1 MIQGLWNRIFLCIVI
16 VEDSSSGRKAYSF
29 EEYLKVTEE
38 QPKAYD
44 ELQTNFPAQSQSGS
58 QIQRDLHEDD
68 DFAYVLFHNYLVL
81 ILTTTI
87 FIFF

>member
-16 VEDSSSGRKAYSF
+16 VEDSSSGSKAYSF

-44 ELQTNFPAQSQSGS
+44 QLQTNFPAQSQSGS
-58 QIQRDLHEDD
+58 QVQREGC
-68 DFAYVLFHNYLVL
+68 
-81 ILTTTI
+81 
-87 FIFF
+87 